1 MSFEVICELNFKGSS
16 PKSTSR
22 DLPPPQ
28 LKSKNKKLL
37 KGMITPDKGNKHSMT
52 SSNFIQQTVLTLKL
66 LPCCDSNLTTD
77 CPDVQKL
84 ENLKFTWVKC

>member
-1 MSFEVICELNFKGSS
+1 MLFEVICELNFKGSS

-37 KGMITPDKGNKHSMT
+37 KSMITQDKEKKHNMA
-52 SSNFIQQTVLTLKL
+52 SSNFLQPTVLTLKL
-66 LPCCDSNLTTD
+66 IAVL
-77 CPDVQKL
+77 
-84 ENLKFTWVKC
+84 